1 MMRSATTVHPR
12 LQAFA
17 IYLGLVLP
25 GLLGAAIFAATHPDY
40 FLEMMLIVG
49 PCMAAFVAGA
59 ISLVLWVIARAARK
73 LDPFSI
79 SAVGVAAFVAF
90 VLSFLWAEQN
100 QIFLLEQV
108 RLQQ

>member
-1 MMRSATTVHPR
+1 
-12 LQAFA
+12 
-17 IYLGLVLP
+17 
-25 GLLGAAIFAATHPDY
+25 
-40 FLEMMLIVG
+40 
-49 PCMAAFVAGA
+49 
-59 ISLVLWVIARAARK
+59 VIARAARK